1 MTFDTFITKWK
12 GKPVDFDGVYPNQCM
27 DLMHQYAYD
36 VLGITD
42 KTVLAAS
49 AAYLAYTNFRWPD
62 LFTKTDNTPD
72 NFPKRGDILFFGTG
86 VGQWGHV
93 CIVTKADVNDFES
106 FDANWPT
113 GSLPHIEQ
121 HTYKNVLGWLTYK
134 PQVSVAEKLEK
145 ELDEMRES
153 RNTWKRKYGEL
164 EKSTTLEIQGLIT
177 HRKIL
182 LGQIDENGK
191 LIKTLKDA
199 VLQNK
204 TPLSAYTVKERLAS
218 VLNSLIKGGD
228 INA

>member
-93 CIVTKADVNDFES
+93 CIVTTADVNDFES

-134 PQVSVAEKLEK
+134 PQVSVAEKLKK
-145 ELDEMRES
+145 ELDEMRAS
-153 RNTWKRKYGEL
+153 RDKWKADYKALVMVYEKEVADLMIHRDLLQKDLAEANAKIEEL
-164 EKSTTLEIQGLIT
+164 KKAIMT
-177 HRKIL
+177 
-182 LGQIDENGK
+182 
-191 LIKTLKDA
+191 
-199 VLQNK
+199 NK
-204 TPLSAYTVKERLAS
+204 TPLSAYTVKERFDS
-218 VLNSLIKGGD
+218 IVKSLFVGGD